1 MKQIFI
7 DIETSGL
14 QHQQSTYISLMGFLT
29 DEGIFQRAFFNTDRH
44 PVVEEH
50 NFQQSLDE
58 VIRFLKNHPKEE
70 YEIITYNGMRF
81 DIPLCIKE
89 FNYDMFEGYNHID
102 LMVASDKYFMKE
114 ERKPVKWKSKDEL
127 ARMLGIYVPSS
138 ISGFKN
144 AIIAKY
150 PKARTPSDVFQVFQ
164 HNAIDLCIT
173 SALYYEMRKYFMMDE
188 KGEPPDYEQLAE
200 DSAKE
205 KQLESAIDKI
215 DKAIGKADDLMDEII
230 DNPKKNK
237 ENKEDEQNGRNT
249 DGK

>member
-1 MKQIFI
+1 MKQIFL
-7 DIETSGL
+7 DLETSGL
-14 QHQQSTYISLMGFLT
+14 MHQSNTYISLMGFLT
-29 DEGIFQRAFFNTDRH
+29 EEGIFQRAFFNTDNH
-44 PVVEEH
+44 PIIEEH
-50 NFQQSLDE
+50 NFQVGLDE
-58 VIRFLKNHPKEE
+58 VIRYLKQHPAEE

-81 DIPLCIKE
+81 DIPLCLKE
-89 FNYDMFEGYNHID
+89 FNYDLFEGYNHID

-150 PKARTPSDVFQVFQ
+150 PKARTPADVFQVFQ

-188 KGEPPDYEQLAE
+188 KGEPPDYESLAQNEQLN
-200 DSAKE
+200 
-205 KQLESAIDKI
+205 SAIDKL
-215 DKAIGKADDLMDEII
+215 DKAIGKTDDLMDEMI
-230 DNPKKNK
+230 DNPDKNK
-237 ENKEDEQNGRNT
+237 KVDENDGNT